1 MYSLWLQVP
10 NQDNLR
16 LNPMGSKFS
25 IPALLNLC
33 SKSVG
38 HKNLRSYL
46 RTPTL
51 VILVQLPL
59 EWNTL
64 LFNSDI
70 VNFFWKTD
78 EGETE
83 SIVLLMFVL
92 LQVLS
97 SSVRQGLR
105 GGDRSYYLG
114 PAEIAS
120 FSSRDLADALS
131 MPYSE
136 MLYRL
141 DISTFYFYEP
151 LLFHIFFPWKFIK
164 T

>member
-1 MYSLWLQVP
+1 M
-10 NQDNLR
+10 
-16 LNPMGSKFS
+16 
-25 IPALLNLC
+25 
-33 SKSVG
+33 
-38 HKNLRSYL
+38 
-46 RTPTL
+46 
-51 VILVQLPL
+51 
-59 EWNTL
+59 
-64 LFNSDI
+64 
-70 VNFFWKTD
+70 NFFWKTD